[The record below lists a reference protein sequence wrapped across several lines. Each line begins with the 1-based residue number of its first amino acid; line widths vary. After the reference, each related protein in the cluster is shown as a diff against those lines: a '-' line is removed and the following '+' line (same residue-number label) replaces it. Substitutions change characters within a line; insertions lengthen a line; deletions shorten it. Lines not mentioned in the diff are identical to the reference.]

1 MRSLFKIILI
11 LIKIYNKE
19 IEIQSRKNNK
29 KPMPAARRRCGESFS
44 NKKSSYD
51 YEMRDVDG
59 DGDVSEGAWPPKKY
73 EHIKSTGY
81 GTSWSPASFKK
92 SPKDGAM
99 DGGNDSKKRRPF
111 SANTRTNRSTSR
123 SKSETRS
130 VNRDLG
136 NYNYNT
142 NKYSN
147 ESMYYSSKG
156 SLHGGESGGAMN
168 REKYFAQ
175 ISDLKSEN
183 SFSKIF

>member
-1 MRSLFKIILI
+1 
-11 LIKIYNKE
+11 
-19 IEIQSRKNNK
+19 
-29 KPMPAARRRCGESFS
+29 MP
-44 NKKSSYD
+44 
-51 YEMRDVDG
+51 DVDG
-59 DGDVSEGAWPPKKY
+59 GGGGDVSEGAWPPKKY
-73 EHIKSTGY
+73 EHVKSTGY

-92 SPKDGAM
+92 SSRDGAM
-99 DGGNDSKKRRPF
+99 DEGNESKKRRPF

-136 NYNYNT
+136 NYNNN

-147 ESMYYSSKG
+147 ESVYYSSKG

-168 REKYFAQ
+168 REKYFSQ

-183 SFSKIF
+183 F